1 MTNWLAN
8 WPTNWLEHCSANAE
22 AMSSNPVD
30 VFTNWRTNWSLFWLF
45 KVITSYRASTIES
58 LLAYFSLPLCL
69 HFCDCQL
76 QERLICSGSG
86 SLSMYYFELIV
97 VTSSWVIGKP
107 ISKVTVRRLY
117 RRSSSIM
124 QQPLK
129 MTEIVIRYL
138 QFNYPLAGSGVGVS
152 STNRRSKATPFLP
165 LADGSPVGRV

>member
-1 MTNWLAN
+1 
-8 WPTNWLEHCSANAE
+8 
-22 AMSSNPVD
+22 
-30 VFTNWRTNWSLFWLF
+30 
-45 KVITSYRASTIES
+45 
-58 LLAYFSLPLCL
+58 
-69 HFCDCQL
+69 
-76 QERLICSGSG
+76 
-86 SLSMYYFELIV
+86 MYYFELIV

-138 QFNYPLAGSGVGVS
+138 HLNYPLAGSGVGVS

-165 LADGSPVGRV
+165 LAYGSPVGRV